1 MPTCV
6 PTEKYKPK
14 TSYALGTLAEVGWVG
29 LSSNLPYVAEITPWL
44 KDGLANH
51 QARLHILS
59 GQPGELEIPTL
70 FTPWSEAI
78 EAPIIE
84 NFDVGI
90 MPLPK
95 TDFAA
100 GKCGLKILQYM
111 AAGVPVIAS
120 AVGVNTSIIQNGING
135 LLAHPSRM
143 GDILDLLLGDETLR
157 ASMGQAGRQT
167 VEQDYSADTWGPKL
181 VKLYRTLMR

>member
-1 MPTCV
+1 
-6 PTEKYKPK
+6 
-14 TSYALGTLAEVGWVG
+14 
-29 LSSNLPYVAEITPWL
+29 
-44 KDGLANH
+44 
-51 QARLHILS
+51 
-59 GQPGELEIPTL
+59 
-70 FTPWSEAI
+70 
-78 EAPIIE
+78 
-84 NFDVGI
+84 

-135 LLAHPSRM
+135 LLARTPQEWATS
-143 GDILDLLLGDETLR
+143 LDLLLGDETLR
-157 ASMGQAGRQT
+157 ASMGRAGRQT
-167 VEQDYSADTWGPKL
+167 VEQDYSANTWGPKL